1 MSQDLPT
8 GTAPCCAPQAPDV
21 AKWAVEGRWDAVF
34 DLPNVA
40 AHVSLLPDGKV
51 LFWGRRDRPDGSMNE
66 HECTPWI
73 WDPQKRSFHQTPQ
86 PTLGDEQQ
94 TKVNLFCAGHAF
106 LPDGRLLVAG
116 GHLQDSHGVN
126 QACVYDYRTNTWT
139 ALPLMNNG
147 RWYPSAITLADGS
160 ILVASGSYFD
170 GSGTPQNNVP
180 QIFDGHGW
188 HSLAPATDEKGL
200 ALLSLYPHWHLLPD
214 GRVVI
219 TGTNAQSLLL
229 DTAGAGTW
237 TPAPNRTM
245 LARDYTPSV
254 MYDEGKIIY
263 IGGGNDSGSGLPTDA
278 VEVIDFKEMQPRWR
292 LSAPMHFRRRQQNGT
307 LLPDGTVLVTGG
319 TQGPG
324 FNDISAGQPVHAAEL
339 WNPET
344 ETWTEL
350 AAEAVDRCYH
360 STAVLL
366 PDATVLSAGS
376 GEGGSDPN
384 VAHREAQIFHP
395 PYLFR
400 GPRPVITSAPAEIH
414 YGETFT
420 ANVSAKNVGKIS
432 LMRPASVT
440 HAFNQNQGINFLRFT
455 FEDNVLNIT
464 APERPEICPPGH
476 YMLFVLDT
484 EGVPSQAQFV
494 HIGTSAPAKRGIE
507 EGALAAAA
515 PLRQRQAAITAANPG
530 PRVTIGL
537 TSTCP
542 YGLGACWGGAYEALK
557 KLDGVAAVQPIPNA
571 EDSTADVYL
580 GGPGLPNIDLW
591 PDQFAR
597 TANGS
602 YDFRGVEVTLAGR
615 VQDVDGALQLVEAAS
630 GALLHLRPLL
640 PGTKIQWDREARAPK
655 PAARDELLA
664 YAELLAQTRQSGAR
678 QVRVIGP
685 LLRTAGEL
693 IVYVRKFTR

>member
-1 MSQDLPT
+1 MSRDLPT
-8 GTAPCCAPQAPDV
+8 GTAPCCAPHEPDL
-21 AKWAVEGRWDAVF
+21 AKWAVEGRWDPVF
-34 DLPNVA
+34 LLPNVA
-40 AHVSLLPDGKV
+40 IHVSLLPDGKV
-51 LFWGRRDRPDGSMNE
+51 LFWGRRDRPDLSMDE

-73 WDPQKRSFHQTPQ
+73 WDPQDRSFRQTPQ
-86 PTLGDEQQ
+86 PTLGDEK

-126 QACVYDYRTNTWT
+126 QACVYDYRTNGWT

-180 QIFDGHGW
+180 QIFDGHSW
-188 HSLAPATDEKGL
+188 HSLRPATDEKGL
-200 ALLSLYPHWHLLPD
+200 ALLSLYPRWHLLPD

-219 TGTNAQSLLL
+219 IGMNAQSLLL

-237 TPAPNRTM
+237 TPAPNRKK
-245 LARDYTPSV
+245 LARDYAPSV

-263 IGGGNDSGSGLPTDA
+263 IGGGNDSGSELPTDA
-278 VEVIDFKEMQPRWR
+278 VEVIDFKEMQPQWR
-292 LSAPMHFRRRQQNGT
+292 LSAPMHFRRRQHNGT

-324 FNDISAGQPVHAAEL
+324 FNDINAGQPVHTAEL

-344 ETWTEL
+344 ATWTEL

-360 STAVLL
+360 GTAVLL

-384 VAHREAQIFHP
+384 VAHHEAQIFHP

-400 GPRPVITSAPAEIH
+400 GPRPVITSAPGEVR

-420 ANVSAKNVGKIS
+420 ANVSAKNVGKVS

-440 HAFNQNQGINFLRFT
+440 HAFNHNQGINFLRFT
-455 FEDNVLNIT
+455 FKDDVLNIT

-476 YMLFVLDT
+476 YMLFVLDAK
-484 EGVPSQAQFV
+484 GVPSQARFV
-494 HIGTSAPAKRGIE
+494 HIGTSAPAKRMIPE
-507 EGALAAAA
+507 RMLAAA
-515 PLRQRQAAITAANPG
+515 PLRQRQQAIKAANPG
-530 PRVTIGL
+530 PLVTIGL

-557 KLDGVAAVQPIPNA
+557 KLEGVAAVQPIPNA

-580 GGPGLPNIDLW
+580 GGPALPNIDLW
-591 PDQFAR
+591 PVQFAQ

-615 VQDVDGALQLVEAAS
+615 VQEVDGVPRLVEATS
-630 GALLHLRPLL
+630 GAVLYLRPLV
-640 PGTKIQWDREARAPK
+640 PGAKIQWDRKAQRPK
-655 PAARDELLA
+655 PAAPGELRAYEELLA
-664 YAELLAQTRQSGAR
+664 HTRQSGAR
-678 QVRVIGP
+678 QARVIGP
-685 LLRTAGEL
+685 LLRTGGEL
-693 IVYVRKFTR
+693 IIYVRKFTS